1 MNKLHKLS
9 LAILLSLV
17 FIVFLI
23 GCKKETPTPET
34 VAGLTPYVLQI
45 PSSLPPMVIPASNPM
60 TEEGVALGKQLFFDP
75 ILSGDNTMA
84 CANCHKQSFA
94 FSDSTIQ
101 FSIGIDK
108 LPGTRNAMP
117 LVNLGYQKQFFWDGG
132 AADLESQVIGPIQ
145 NPVEMHENLNNVL
158 AELNAHPTYPAL
170 FKKVFGSDK
179 IGTAMVMKAIAQ
191 YERTIISGNSKYDQ
205 VKAGTASFTPQ
216 EQRGMNWYVDMKK
229 GDCAHCH
236 VLGSTFSDFEYRNTG
251 LDSLTVDKGRGR
263 ITLNPTDD
271 GKFKTPSLRNIAL
284 TAPYM
289 HDGRFKTLEECIQ
302 HYNVGFKYTANLDP
316 NLDNIKKGRLNP
328 ADVQDIIAFLNTL
341 TDTEFI
347 SNPKFK
353 K

>member
-1 MNKLHKLS
+1 MNKLNKLIIAS
-9 LAILLSLV
+9 IAGLCFIL
-17 FIVFLI
+17 FIV
-23 GCKKETPTPET
+23 GCKKSQSPDEQ

-45 PSSLPPMVIPASNPM
+45 PNGLPPMDIPASNPM

-75 ILSGDNTMA
+75 ILSGDNTMS
-84 CANCHKQSFA
+84 CASCHKQSFS
-94 FSDSTIQ
+94 FSDSSVQ
-101 FSIGIDK
+101 FSTGIDK
-108 LPGTRNAMP
+108 LIGTRNAMP

-145 NPVEMHENLNNVL
+145 NVVEMHEDLNNVL

-170 FKKVFGSDK
+170 FKRVFGGDK
-179 IGTAMVMKAIAQ
+179 IGTAMIMKAIAQ
-191 YERTIISGNSKYDQ
+191 FERTLISGNSKYDQ

-216 EQRGMNWYVDMKK
+216 ELRGLSWYTDMKK

-236 VLGSTFSDFEYRNTG
+236 VIGSTFSDFEYRNTG
-251 LDSLTVDKGRGR
+251 LDSIPVDIGRGR

-284 TAPYM
+284 TGPYM

-302 HYNVGFKYTANLDP
+302 HYNIGFKYTANLDP

-347 SNPKFK
+347 TNPKFK